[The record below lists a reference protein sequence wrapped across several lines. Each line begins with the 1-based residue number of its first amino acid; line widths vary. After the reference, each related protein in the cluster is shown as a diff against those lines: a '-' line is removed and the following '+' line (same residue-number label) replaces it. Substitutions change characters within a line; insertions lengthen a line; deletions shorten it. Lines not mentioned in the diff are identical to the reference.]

1 MIYQITTK
9 NTKMNTPRIYAESV
23 KSMVNSN
30 YSEKSVDAMF
40 QAESML
46 DDAMYT
52 KQKFAGMDS
61 DTKQDFMNYECNEA
75 AADNDVYDYYNN

>member
-1 MIYQITTK
+1 
-9 NTKMNTPRIYAESV
+9 MNTSRIYAESV

-61 DTKQDFMNYECNEA
+61 ATKQDFMRHECDEA
-75 AADNDVYDYYNN
+75 NACNDVYDYYND